1 MMLIESDINL
11 LLTDADKASDKAE
24 KSFPHITKPMHY
36 VEGLKIE
43 DELKVVRKEL
53 SDTKHLLTDMWHT
66 CVWLDVH
73 ADLVYYN
80 N

>member
-24 KSFPHITKPMHY
+24 ELKSFPHITKANT
-36 VEGLKIE
+36 LCRRE

-53 SDTKHLLTDMWHT
+53 SDTKHLLTDM
-66 CVWLDVH
+66 
-73 ADLVYYN
+73 
-80 N
+80 